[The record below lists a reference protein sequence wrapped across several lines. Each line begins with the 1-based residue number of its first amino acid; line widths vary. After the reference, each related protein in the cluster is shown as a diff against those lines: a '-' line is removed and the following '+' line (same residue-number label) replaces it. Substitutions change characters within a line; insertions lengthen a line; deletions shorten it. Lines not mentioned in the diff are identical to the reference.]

1 MPLIRDA
8 VMASLAQRD
17 AVVGRRALVE
27 TSQVVRFLRPHPVIH
42 SPRLQSQYTYSS
54 TLHTPPTPRRTNSD
68 SAINTGEEGFS
79 SSKEMAR
86 ARELLELRG
95 QVEVA

>member
-27 TSQVVRFLRPHPVIH
+27 TSQVLP
-42 SPRLQSQYTYSS
+42 
-54 TLHTPPTPRRTNSD
+54 
-68 SAINTGEEGFS
+68 S
-79 SSKEMAR
+79 SSSSHPLTAPTVSVHLQQHPTYT
-86 ARELLELRG
+86 ADTSPHELR
-95 QVEVA
+95 QRDQHR